1 MGPMLLSTSYK
12 WKEWQKKMFT
22 SWLTRVQKGEAM
34 LLASIVSAFCL
45 VFGTHG
51 IVLCALRVG
60 LSPLSEPS
68 LEIAS

>member
-1 MGPMLLSTSYK
+1 
-12 WKEWQKKMFT
+12 MFT